1 MYGANNLSIGI
12 SLILRDQFSGRMAN
26 ARKELDLTTA
36 AGKRAE
42 KQSVESQR
50 NMNAAGAIAGI
61 TALGTMREW
70 VKVGANFDKQMTYT
84 YSIVDGLD
92 KKGSQTLDRLKAKAM
107 DVGKDTMFSSTEVAG
122 AMTTMA
128 QAGQDYDQV
137 LGNINST
144 AVLAAATMS
153 GIEQSA
159 SAMNDIMIGFNID
172 STEKNSMKVADIIT
186 RTINDSNIALDS
198 YAETMKYVI
207 PTARTLGV
215 TLEEVSAIT
224 SVLGNSGLK
233 GSMAGTGTENM
244 IRLLAIAAGKEEGT
258 KEYGALARIG
268 LSPKDLTDA
277 QGNLRPI
284 QEIMELLGRG
294 MMDLPNVERTKV
306 ITDLLNIRG
315 GRPGQ
320 LLTFAEGLAN
330 FGKALKGINESGG
343 TAQKTANDVMGTLWG
358 GMERFDSTWETFKI
372 AFTDAIMPVLIP
384 ALQVVTALLQ
394 GIVSIMNTPPGK
406 LITILGSGF
415 LLIRTGA
422 MIYRTIL
429 LSLQLL
435 HLKTG
440 ATAVSSTGRA
450 AAGYNMLTN
459 TINRTTTA
467 LQRLNMAQQVSGM
480 GRATYS
486 QGRKQWTANNWGISK
501 EKAVMQRYYQ
511 RYGMAGKLSQLGGVL
526 GKASPY
532 AAIGG
537 LALTA
542 GAGAMEEG
550 SGGQKAMEL
559 GASALSGAGTGA
571 MLGSVIPGVG
581 TAVGAVVGGVGSIM
595 WTLYDQT
602 QREKEKLKAAEAE
615 AKSMEGKSIS
625 FEAHDWAK
633 RAKAILTMRSR
644 AYAFAGNYEHN
655 PENTRAY
662 QEHYTAGPDLFGKGN
677 KVENKNNITVNIDG
691 AKAFNKMI
699 DQNNYTA
706 NVQFEF

>member
-50 NMNAAGAIAGI
+50 NMNAAGAVAGV
-61 TALGTMREW
+61 TALASMREW

-84 YSIVDGLD
+84 YSIVDKKSGETLRGLKD
-92 KKGSQTLDRLKAKAM
+92 KAM
-107 DVGKDTMFSSTEVAG
+107 AVGQETMFSSTEVAG

-128 QAGQDYDQV
+128 QAGQDYDQI
-137 LGNINST
+137 LGNIKST
-144 AVLAAATMS
+144 AILAAATMS
-153 GIEQSA
+153 GIEQSS
-159 SAMNDIMIGFNID
+159 SAMNDIMIGFDIGA
-172 STEKNSMKVADIIT
+172 TEKNSMKVADIIT

-224 SVLGNSGLK
+224 SVLGNAGLK

-258 KEYGALARIG
+258 KEYGALARMG

-284 QEIMELLGRG
+284 QEIMQLLGQG
-294 MMDLPNVERTKV
+294 MMNLPNVERTKV

-320 LLTFAEGLAN
+320 LLTFAEGLVN

-343 TAQKTANDVMGTLWG
+343 TAQRTANDVIVTLSG
-358 GMERFDSTWETFKI
+358 GMERISSAWETFEI
-372 AFTDAIMPVLIP
+372 AFTEAIEPVLVP
-384 ALQVVTALLQ
+384 ALEILTALLK
-394 GIVSIMNTPPGK
+394 GIVGIMNTPAGK
-406 LITILGSGF
+406 LITVLVSGF

-435 HLKTG
+435 HLRTG
-440 ATAVSSTGRA
+440 ATAVSGTGRA

-459 TINRTTTA
+459 SINQTTTA
-467 LQRLNMAQQVSGM
+467 VQRLNMAQQVSGM

-486 QGRKQWTANNWGISK
+486 QGRKQWTANNWGIGRDT
-501 EKAVMQRYYQ
+501 AVMQRYYQ

-542 GAGAMEEG
+542 GAGMMKEG

-559 GASALSGAGTGA
+559 GGSALSGAGTGA
-571 MLGSVIPGVG
+571 MLGSMIMPGVG

-615 AKSMEGKSIS
+615 AKSMEGKSVS

-633 RAKAILTMRSR
+633 RAKAILTMRSQ
-644 AYAFAGNYEHN
+644 AYAFAGNYERN
-655 PENTRAY
+655 PENMRAY
-662 QEHYTAGPDLFGKGN
+662 QEHYTDGSSLFGKGQ
-677 KVENKNNITVNIDG
+677 KIENKNNITVNIDG

-706 NVQFEF
+706 NVQFSF